1 MADYAQAIA
10 LEPRDAYV
18 YANRGITEAEMGD
31 FKAAEKDYSKALMI
45 DSKLVAAYLNRAV
58 VREKLDDWEG
68 AMADCSSA
76 IRLNMFSD
84 DAFGLRGF
92 SIKSITMPSKILT
105 GL

>member
-1 MADYAQAIA
+1 
-10 LEPRDAYV
+10 
-18 YANRGITEAEMGD
+18 MGD

-84 DAFGLRGF
+84 DAFGLRGYLWF
-92 SIKSITMPSKILT
+92 HIKSITMPSKILT

>member
-1 MADYAQAIA
+1 M
-10 LEPRDAYV
+10 

-84 DAFGLRGF
+84 DAFGLRGYLWF